1 MRNLVAITFLLLA
14 FLIQSCKGQSVP
26 RFQYEKARDFLT
38 KTEKESEKPTLKA
51 HLKEGD
57 LIFLYHNWKVDTMGA
72 SLLRKGNGLIIM
84 AELLSGAA

>member
-1 MRNLVAITFLLLA
+1 MQRTERASFSVR
-14 FLIQSCKGQSVP
+14 KGK
-26 RFQYEKARDFLT
+26 RLLT

-51 HLKEGD
+51 HLKGGD

-72 SLLRKGNGLIIM
+72 SLLRKGKGLIII